1 MYAQVAHG
9 VSKLAIPKLG
19 CGIDRLE
26 WAKVKNLL
34 IDVFEGEAV
43 EITVYSI

>member
-1 MYAQVAHG
+1 MANG

-34 IDVFEGEAV
+34 YDVFDGETV